1 MLASVPFNNSV
12 DTARAPE
19 LHPDRPTLLVVDD
32 EEGPRQSL
40 RVVFKDEYNLLL
52 ASDGQ
57 SALEL
62 ARSYP
67 VDVAV
72 LDIRMAGMNG
82 IEVLEKLK
90 QIDPTIEVVM
100 MTAFETAE
108 TIRQALR
115 LQACDYITK
124 PFDLATMRQAVATAL
139 ERRRLAREL
148 RANADRLQA
157 LQAEL
162 QQQKLEEEI
171 IRTRGEIYASI
182 IHDINGP
189 LTIISG
195 LIQII
200 NQRIGEESQVQGEDL
215 ELIKDR
221 LKRITRQVSNCIDI
235 SRRYLSFLRQNPN
248 ENVRVW
254 VNQILG
260 DLEELLRVHPST
272 RDNQLIIQ
280 PLREDVSVPVN
291 GTDLI
296 QILLNLA
303 LNALQCTPQQHRVEI
318 SGNLLHQPLVLEDFH
333 DGPNDRFILADSL
346 RNTPPLLALAVQDNG
361 PGIPPEIMPRLF
373 EPFATK
379 QLKTRGTGL
388 GLCIVQR
395 LLKEAHGA
403 LHVHSQV
410 GQGSV
415 FTVYLPARL
424 TGSDTTFKV

>member
-1 MLASVPFNNSV
+1 MLASVPADNSL
-12 DTARAPE
+12 DTARAPALRPE
-19 LHPDRPTLLVVDD
+19 RPTLLVVDD

-40 RVVFKDEYNLLL
+40 RVVFKDEYNVLL
-52 ASDGQ
+52 ASDGEA
-57 SALEL
+57 ALEL
-62 ARSYP
+62 ARSRP
-67 VDVAV
+67 VDVAI

-90 QIDPTIEVVM
+90 QIDPAIEVVM
-100 MTAFETAE
+100 MTAFETAD

-124 PFDLATMRQAVATAL
+124 PFDLATMRQAVARAL

-148 RANADRLQA
+148 QANADRLQA
-157 LQAEL
+157 LQNEL
-162 QQQKLEEEI
+162 QQQKLQEEI

-215 ELIKDR
+215 EMIKDR

-235 SRRYLSFLRQNPN
+235 SRRYLSFLRQNPS

-260 DLEELLRVHPST
+260 DLEELLRVHPSA
-272 RDNQLIIQ
+272 RNHQLMIQ
-280 PLREDVSVPVN
+280 PLPEDVSVPVN

-303 LNALQCTPQQHRVEI
+303 LNALQCTAQPHRVEI
-318 SGNLLHQPLVLEDFH
+318 AGHLLHQPLALEHFQ
-333 DGPNDRFILADSL
+333 DGPHERFILGDSL

-361 PGIPPEIMPRLF
+361 PGIPPDVLPRLF
-373 EPFATK
+373 EPFLNR